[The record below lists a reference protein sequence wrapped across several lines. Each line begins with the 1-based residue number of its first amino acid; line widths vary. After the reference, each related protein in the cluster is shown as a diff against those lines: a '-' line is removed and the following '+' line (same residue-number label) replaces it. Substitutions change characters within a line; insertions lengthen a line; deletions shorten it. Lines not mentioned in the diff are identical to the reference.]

1 MLVPTAMSRD
11 AYPRRGIEPSREQLR
26 ERNRKQTDDEDDVE
40 SQCLRIAVD
49 AGIKRFYEKP
59 GRQASSGAWGGGCAK
74 KRAISEIVP
83 QTGERREV
91 IRTKWVSRKQNP
103 EPSSPR
109 YVPTINDRERIN
121 IINNARQIVQDAER
135 KGLVTRSAAIPNG
148 GQG

>member
-1 MLVPTAMSRD
+1 MIVPTAMSNRD

-26 ERNRKQTDDEDDVE
+26 ERNHKQPDDDAEN
-40 SQCLRIAVD
+40 QCLRIQLN
-49 AGIKRFYEKP
+49 AGIKRFYEAR
-59 GRQASSGAWGGGCAK
+59 GQEQVSGAWGGGCAK

-91 IRTKWVSRKQNP
+91 IRTKWVRRKQNP

-109 YVPTINDRERIN
+109 YVPTVNDRERIN